1 MNNPASKDQNRPILR
16 LHTAA
21 ILYFLSRSAVVAF
34 VFVVPLIYFLHSRV
48 EIPLV
53 AGGAGGVTLLLI
65 AYYLAAAGLRCNVC
79 SSPVLMDNGSQ
90 KHSAARRLLGLSRR
104 ARVAWDILFR
114 TEYQCMY
121 CRAGCRCKKGSSAA
135 NPRLGEMLERNKPG
149 KAEANDAFVVSP
161 FSGVEGLEEEI
172 TSAGVSPD
180 GDPDLLFGERPRAV
194 PSPLPKPQES
204 PSAEPPF
211 KPFQPVAAKDEIEPI
226 KIASLSPLDQILA
239 APASAFTEP
248 SPLSPLPWTVPATAK
263 TKDTETPMNR
273 PFNESHPAPQEPNP
287 FLAAAAAMGPPPGP
301 ILPKM
306 PKAAPAPT
314 ESQPSEPPHFRQ
326 EFPFS
331 GDESPQPANPTP
343 WTLPSMPAPQF
354 SKAMEATAVIPYAAP
369 PSGLVKE
376 VITALEAGQRALSN
390 VFQSL
395 IQKLEVTL
403 GEAGQAP
410 SVVPAAPMMPPRP
423 RPEPVIPKAVDLP
436 SFPPRP
442 EPLMAPA
449 AKTTPMPPPAPVLPV
464 FEAPAPAAPRKK
476 FARPSG
482 LAAQQLTTALHE
494 VFEPA
499 PPAPANNG
507 YVSNGH
513 PPAPPLPPTMA
524 PPRTQPPMP
533 ESVYSPFVVSSAPLS
548 APEGRPDEPVPFT
561 FLTNSGGQFKPA
573 PAPEPMGA
581 YDPLDD
587 TVLPW
592 MQPLRGPAPRA

>member
-1 MNNPASKDQNRPILR
+1 M
-16 LHTAA
+16 
-21 ILYFLSRSAVVAF
+21 AF
-34 VFVVPLIYFLHSRV
+34 VFAVPLIYFLQGRV

-53 AGGAGGVTLLLI
+53 AGGAGAVTLLLI
-65 AYYLAAAGLRCNVC
+65 GYYLAAAGLRCNAC
-79 SSPVLMDNGSQ
+79 SSPVLMDNGSR
-90 KHSAARRLLGLSRR
+90 KHTAARRFLGLSRR

-121 CRAGCRCKKGSSAA
+121 CRAGCRCKKGREAT

-149 KAEANDAFVVSP
+149 SAEVNDAFVVSP
-161 FSGVEGLEEEI
+161 FSGVEGLGEKISEAEE
-172 TSAGVSPD
+172 SPD
-180 GDPDLLFGERPRAV
+180 ADPDLLFGERPRRA
-194 PSPLPKPQES
+194 PSPLPKTEEHLS
-204 PSAEPPF
+204 VEPPF
-211 KPFQPVAAKDEIEPI
+211 KPFEPVAAKEEIEPL

-273 PFNESHPAPQEPNP
+273 PFNESHQVPQEPNP

-301 ILPKM
+301 VLPKM
-306 PKAAPAPT
+306 PKATPSPAEAMP
-314 ESQPSEPPHFRQ
+314 PEPPPFRQ

-331 GDESPQPANPTP
+331 GEEPAPSANPTP
-343 WTLPSMPAPQF
+343 WTLPSMPEPAF
-354 SKAMEATAVIPYAAP
+354 SKAMAATAVIPAAAP
-369 PSGLVKE
+369 RSGLVKE
-376 VITALEAGQRALSN
+376 VISALEDGQRALTN

-395 IQKLEVTL
+395 IQKLELTL
-403 GEAGQAP
+403 GEARPAP
-410 SVVPAAPMMPPRP
+410 QVVVAAPLMPVMP
-423 RPEPVIPKAVDLP
+423 RPEPVIPKAVELP

-442 EPLMAPA
+442 EPVMIPA
-449 AKTTPMPPPAPVLPV
+449 AKTIPLPPPPAPVLPV
-464 FEAPAPAAPRKK
+464 FENPTAEPPRKR

-482 LAAQQLTTALHE
+482 LAAQQLSTALQQ

-499 PPAPANNG
+499 PPVPANNG
-507 YVSNGH
+507 YASNGH
-513 PPAPPLPPTMA
+513 PPAPPMPPA
-524 PPRTQPPMP
+524 RTQPQMP
-533 ESVYSPFVVSSAPLS
+533 ESVYSPFAVSSAPLS

-561 FLTNSGGQFKPA
+561 FLMNNGGQFKPA